1 MHILTPA
8 RTHGCT
14 EPCTDR
20 RTDGR
25 YGICACAN
33 IHMLKHV
40 CEHTNIEVRS
50 KKLEVRSKKLEVRN
64 KETPGPT
71 HVPVR
76 MHDRVRMHTR
86 SHTLARTYVHAEVNT
101 NEYACKRTCARLHVR
116 LLSDLGT
123 SGLGCL
129 YAHSHTRT
137 HARMHRA
144 MHRQTYGRTVWYL
157 RMRKHTHAQ
166 ACM

>member
-1 MHILTPA
+1 
-8 RTHGCT
+8 
-14 EPCTDR
+14 
-20 RTDGR
+20 
-25 YGICACAN
+25 
-33 IHMLKHV
+33 
-40 CEHTNIEVRS
+40 
-50 KKLEVRSKKLEVRN
+50 
-64 KETPGPT
+64 
-71 HVPVR
+71 
-76 MHDRVRMHTR
+76 MHDRVIMHTR
-86 SHTLARTYVHAEVNT
+86 THTLARTYVHAEVNT

>member
-1 MHILTPA
+1 MDWDAYIHILTPA

-40 CEHTNIEVRS
+40 CE
-50 KKLEVRSKKLEVRN
+50 
-64 KETPGPT
+64 
-71 HVPVR
+71 
-76 MHDRVRMHTR
+76 RMHTR
-86 SHTLARTYVHAEVNT
+86 THTLARRYVHAEVNT
-101 NEYACKRTCARLHVR
+101 NEYACKRTCARLQVR

>member
-1 MHILTPA
+1 MLEHV
-8 RTHGCT
+8 
-14 EPCTDR
+14 
-20 RTDGR
+20 
-25 YGICACAN
+25 YVCACADTIPSVRTSVSAWLCASVRACGCEN
-33 IHMLKHV
+33 VHISIPIHLCLSPK
-40 CEHTNIEVRS
+40 
-50 KKLEVRSKKLEVRN
+50 
-64 KETPGPT
+64 GG
-71 HVPVR
+71 
-76 MHDRVRMHTR
+76 
-86 SHTLARTYVHAEVNT
+86 ARASVHAEVNT

-137 HARMHRA
+137 HARLHRA

>member
-1 MHILTPA
+1 MDWDAYMHILTPA

-40 CEHTNIEVRS
+40 CE
-50 KKLEVRSKKLEVRN
+50 
-64 KETPGPT
+64 PT

-86 SHTLARTYVHAEVNT
+86 THTLARTYVHAEVNT